1 MVFSH
6 PLKSAFI
13 PRSVAVVG
21 ASDRKGSRGTL
32 IWNGVMNSHRILQ
45 AYPVNP
51 KYKYIGLTPCW
62 AKLSELPEKVD
73 LVVIATPTSAVQ
85 QILRQCASLDIQNVL
100 ITPGEDELTSDRL
113 WRRKTA
119 EFCQN
124 NGIRLIGPGSLGL
137 IRPQIG
143 LNVSYW
149 PTLPRIGHVGLICQS
164 SSMAAAVLDYAT
176 RAAFGFSSV
185 LTAGAESDVTLAQ
198 MLDFLA
204 DDPDTEVIAM
214 HIETLVHP
222 RAFFSALRAASRT
235 KPVIVL
241 KTGRG
246 AYSAR
251 LIASRY
257 AMPACDDGAFDAMLE
272 RTACIRCDR
281 VEDFCASI
289 ELFSTHKDAGNG
301 QLALV
306 ANGLGFSALAADA
319 TQAGGISL
327 ASLSDATSN
336 ALSKLTGQDAL
347 LANPVDLGFEAAPA
361 LLSKVVKLLLTDKT
375 VDAILLTL
383 SPTATADIDA
393 LIPALEEV
401 LRRNSFKPVI
411 LVWMGDTFTET
422 ERNAFSRLHVPVLH
436 SIDSAVRAYR
446 HLYER
451 KKARELT
458 LQAPR
463 AGSEAARHDF
473 GAVRDIIEEARNQKR
488 NRLTPE
494 QCERLLHTIG
504 IPSVKGSLVTT
515 ASDAVAVAKSLEGPV
530 ALKICAEGLEQ
541 RSRIGGII
549 LNSTDIAKDFTY
561 LKRLCAKCAPLA
573 SFTGILVQ
581 KMSGRP
587 NARELKLS
595 LTRDPVLGP
604 VLSLSAGGK
613 IGELFP
619 QKQLALAPLTEP
631 LARNMVERSIVYS
644 ALEPFRG
651 QPKVDID
658 AIVNALMELSRLA
671 TEIPGITELEINPL
685 IADERGV
692 LALDTTA
699 GFSPNALVADET
711 HSHML
716 IAPAPNF
723 TYTIDSTLRVRTL
736 RADDVEALKAFASRL
751 SEKTAFLRL
760 QKRACDITDE
770 EYMHYTQLDYD
781 RERAYALVD
790 TNCTEPEI
798 HAVARF
804 VVKPELKTAE
814 FGLVIEDAFQNRGLG
829 TKLMKILLTEASKLG
844 AQSLFGVVL
853 VENEAMKKLLTKLK
867 FIPEAVPNNNDI
879 RLYRKVL

>member
-1 MVFSH
+1 MDFSH

-32 IWNGVMNSHRILQ
+32 IWTGVMNSHRILQ

-73 LVVIATPTSAVQ
+73 LVVIATPTSTVQ
-85 QILRQCASLDIQNVL
+85 QILRQCASLGIQNVL
-100 ITPGEDELTSDRL
+100 ITPGDDALTSDRL
-113 WRRKTA
+113 WRRKIA
-119 EFCQN
+119 KFCQT

-164 SSMAAAVLDYAT
+164 SSVAAAVLDYAS
-176 RAAFGFSSV
+176 RATFGFSSV

-246 AYSAR
+246 AFSAR

-281 VEDFCASI
+281 VEDFCASLD
-289 ELFSTHKDAGNG
+289 LFSTHKDAGNG
-301 QLALV
+301 NLALV
-306 ANGLGFSALAADA
+306 ANGLGFAALAADA
-319 TQAGGISL
+319 TQAGNVSL
-327 ASLSDATSN
+327 AALSDATSSDLN
-336 ALSKLTGQDAL
+336 KLTGQESL
-347 LANPVDLGFEAAPA
+347 LTNPVDLGFEATPA
-361 LLSKVVKLLLTDKT
+361 LFSRVVKLLLADKA
-375 VDAILLTL
+375 VDAVLLAL
-383 SPTATADIDA
+383 SPTATTDISS
-393 LIPALEEV
+393 LILALEEP
-401 LRRNSFKPVI
+401 LCESFKPI
-411 LVWMGDTFTET
+411 IFVWTGAALTQA
-422 ERNAFSRLHVPVLH
+422 ERDAFSRLHVPVLG

-446 HLYER
+446 HLFER

-458 LQAPR
+458 LRAPK

-473 GAVRDIIEEARNQKR
+473 GVVRDIIEEAHNQKR

-494 QCERLLHTIG
+494 QCERLLHAIS
-504 IPSVKGSLVTT
+504 IPSAKGSLVTS
-515 ASDAVAVAKSLEGPV
+515 AADAVAVAKNLDGPV

-549 LNSTDIAKDFTY
+549 LNSTDVAKDFTY
-561 LKRLCAKCAPLA
+561 LKRLCAKAAPLA

-581 KMSGRP
+581 KMSERP

-604 VLSLSAGGK
+604 VLALSAGGK

-619 QKQLALAPLTEP
+619 QKEMALAPLTEP
-631 LARNMVERSIVYS
+631 LARNMVEKSVVYS
-644 ALEPFRG
+644 ALESFRG

-658 AIVNALMELSRLA
+658 ALVNAILEVSRLA
-671 TEIPGITELEINPL
+671 TEIPAITELEINPL
-685 IADERGV
+685 IADELGV

-699 GFSPNALVADET
+699 GFSPNALASDET

-716 IAPAPNF
+716 ISPAPNF
-723 TYTIDSTLRVRTL
+723 TFTIDSKLQVRTL
-736 RADDVEALKAFASRL
+736 RADDVEALKAFAGRL

-760 QKRACDITDE
+760 QKRASEITDE
-770 EYMHYTQLDYD
+770 EYIRYTQLDYD
-781 RERAYALVD
+781 RERAFVLVD
-790 TNCTEPEI
+790 SNRADAQI

-804 VVKPELKTAE
+804 VIKPELKTAE
-814 FGLVIEDAFQNRGLG
+814 FGLVIEDAFQRRGLG
-829 TKLMKILLTEASKLG
+829 TKLMKILLSEATKLG

-853 VENEAMKKLLTKLK
+853 IENEAMKKLLTKLK

-879 RLYRKVL
+879 RIYRKAL